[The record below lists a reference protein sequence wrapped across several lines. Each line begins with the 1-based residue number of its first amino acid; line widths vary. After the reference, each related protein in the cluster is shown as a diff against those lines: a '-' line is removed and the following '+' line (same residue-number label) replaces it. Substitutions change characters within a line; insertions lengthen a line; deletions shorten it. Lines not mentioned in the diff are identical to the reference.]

1 MVPMRILNV
10 VYSGSVATIQMVR
23 IIWGTASSIKTAVAN
38 IAAVCHTKESR
49 QKRPFVQPSARG
61 GKVGDS
67 GTSAFNILRELPD
80 VA

>member
-1 MVPMRILNV
+1 MSEIGPTADSLF
-10 VYSGSVATIQMVR
+10 YGSIGALQTFDQ
-23 IIWGTASSIKTAVAN
+23 GNLEAAPAN